1 MTENGIIALLIIA
14 ALLFL
19 WFFWIR
25 IPVQMARKRGRSV
38 IGWIAVFW
46 LLSPLWGIVL
56 LLIVGDS
63 KEKLAEDI
71 VRRLKNE

>member
-1 MTENGIIALLIIA
+1 MTENGFIALGIIAS
-14 ALLFL
+14 LLFL

-25 IPVQMARKRGRSV
+25 IPAKMARKRGRSV

-46 LLSPLWGIVL
+46 ILSPFWGIIL

-63 KEKLAEDI
+63 KEKLADDI
-71 VRRLKNE
+71 VKRLKD